1 MLKRLFEIV
10 LEFILYL
17 IVLIWPFYF
26 SDHVCSDDRFRCQNH
41 KCIRMD
47 WQCDGRQDCADGSD
61 EINCSGKDD
70 FDFFIFSSFPKF
82 VLCIIE

>member
-41 KCIRMD
+41 KCIPNTE
-47 WQCDGRQDCADGSD
+47 WCDGNTQCDGSD
-61 EINCSGKDD
+61 EKNCSGKDD